1 MRSCVVLKYGE
12 LALKGKNRGRFE
24 HTLLRNLQAT
34 VADLEGVHVRQRHG
48 VLVLRSAAPQEVL
61 IERAQTVLG
70 ISVVHPATMVKPD
83 PKAIEAAALELL
95 APYAERPGTTFAIRP
110 RRRWKGFPLRSQQI
124 AIDVGDRIRTELGL
138 GVDLTTPD
146 VELGIE
152 VDRHEALLYTEKL
165 PGQGGLPAGVNGH
178 ALTLLSGGFDS
189 PVAGYRAM
197 RRGLSVDYVHFSG
210 IPFTGPQSVYKAYA
224 LVSKLDRFRG
234 GGSRLWVVSF
244 GNAQKSLA
252 TAGAGRLQV
261 LAQRRMMVRTA
272 SRLAE
277 RIGAQALV
285 TGDSLG
291 QVSSQTLPNL
301 VAVEAAAEL
310 PLLRPL
316 LGWDKTEIVAEA
328 ERIGTAQIST
338 LPDEDCCTLF
348 SSPLA
353 ETRAQIPELEKI
365 ESRLDLDP
373 LVEELIKS
381 AQLHEFNGASSP
393 AAVA

>member
-1 MRSCVVLKYGE
+1 PLP
-12 LALKGKNRGRFE
+12 
-24 HTLLRNLQAT
+24 TLL
-34 VADLEGVHVRQRHG
+34 
-48 VLVLRSAAPQEVL
+48 
-61 IERAQTVLG
+61 ERAQLVLG
-70 ISVVHPATMVKPD
+70 VALVNPAVLVKPD
-83 PKAIEAAALELL
+83 MAAIEKTAVELL
-95 APYAERPGTTFAIRP
+95 RDKRDVTFAVRP
-110 RRRWKGFPLRSQQI
+110 RRRWKGFEARSQEI
-124 AIDVGDRIRTELGL
+124 AIRVGDRIRTELGL
-138 GVDLTTPD
+138 KVDLTHPD

-152 VDRHEALLYTEKL
+152 VDRYEALLYTEKL
-165 PGQGGLPAGVNGH
+165 PGQGGLPVGVNGR
-178 ALTLLSGGFDS
+178 AITLLSGGFDS
-189 PVAGYRAM
+189 PVAAYRAM
-197 RRGLSVDYVHFSG
+197 RRGLSTDFIHFSG
-210 IPFTGPQSVYKAYA
+210 MPFTGPQSVYKAYA
-224 LVSKLDRFRG
+224 LASQLDRFRG
-234 GGSRLWVVSF
+234 GGSRLWVISF
-244 GNAQKSLA
+244 GNAQRSLA
-252 TAGAGRLQV
+252 TAGAGKLQV
-261 LAQRRMMVRTA
+261 LAQRRLMVRVA
-272 SRLAE
+272 SRLGA
-277 RIGAQALV
+277 RIGAQAVV

-310 PLLRPL
+310 PVLRPL

-338 LPDEDCCTLF
+338 LPDEDCCTRF